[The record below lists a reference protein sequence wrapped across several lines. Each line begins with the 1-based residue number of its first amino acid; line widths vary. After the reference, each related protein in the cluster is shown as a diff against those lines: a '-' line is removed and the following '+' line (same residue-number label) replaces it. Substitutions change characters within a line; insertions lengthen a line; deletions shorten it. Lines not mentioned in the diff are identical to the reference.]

1 MKMKRMLTGFL
12 ALLLAVCRAPGL
24 SARAEA
30 AGDGTQTCRA
40 LLVGCDQF
48 LSQDETTPIAHN
60 NIQMMETVL
69 SQDTRGFSVS
79 RLDGLAN
86 GAASLKAAIEWAFS
100 GADEDDISLL
110 YISTHGLF
118 ESNRTLPE
126 GALPFSDGS
135 LEEEVGAQALEAMLD
150 SIPGEKVILV
160 DACASGAL
168 IGKGVSPSVGSARV
182 RAAFR
187 REDYHVL
194 VSAGANE
201 LSWYWQADTQ
211 EAPPGASYFT
221 AALVAGAG
229 LYGTYGADA
238 NADGVITL
246 REMYAYLRTGQPSS
260 SAQAYPQEDDF
271 PLICY
276 DPDKATDSTLG
287 ELTGIVFQR
296 TALNQHVRHDRPCD
310 QQQHINIEIARNE
323 QRRKLR
329 DIADHVYSCTDVAGQ
344 ILPLI
349 GQQNGFFVG
358 KKEIADDRIEQI
370 QQIQR
375 VQVDRFRIR
384 SMDQPR
390 EERRHAQAGGQNH
403 RSDDRVYFAYKRQVT
418 ANLFPVALRHGL
430 IHAIDDCG
438 IKPKLRKAQ
447 HLEDRGKQAGKARIF
462 RAHNPEDHRPVQ
474 KRKNDG
480 NDSVDDSRRDV
491 PRRVSGSAVRHFVCS
506 FAKAY
511 FGECARSNLSQINAF
526 QLPNDVPHIPL
537 VHAFVVAYLAARLR
551 RNLRGPLR
559 GAGRQRNLDKIV

>member
-12 ALLLAVCRAPGL
+12 ALLLAVCRTPGL

-126 GALPFSDGS
+126 GALLFSDGS

-296 TALNQHVRHDRPCD
+296 TALNPEKPVVTLYYTATVQTRVAYSVTPYLNGQWSWENAVLIPDTTEWDDAANPSG
-310 QQQHINIEIARNE
+310 EVFPG
-323 QRRKLR
+323 RRLAEV
-329 DIADHVYSCTDVAGQ
+329 DLTDVLPEGWRYAMIHVLTLSGVEDNAAPSAVYAGRVLRAEVSGDPELSVRASSSWNREVKPELE
-344 ILPLI
+344 I
-349 GQQNGFFVG
+349 FVG
-358 KKEIADDRIEQI
+358 HALPASLTVTIE
-370 QQIQR
+370 
-375 VQVDRFRIR
+375 D
-384 SMDQPR
+384 
-390 EERRHAQAGGQNH
+390 AAGKIIKTLAAATSTRPEGLTPEG
-403 RSDDRVYFAYKRQVT
+403 S
-418 ANLFPVALRHGL
+418 LFYWNGTTRTGEKTPAGEYT
-430 IHAIDDCG
+430 IHAIAILG
-438 IKPKLRKAQ
+438 G
-447 HLEDRGKQAGKARIF
+447 ESY
-462 RAHNPEDHRPVQ
+462 NVQ
-474 KRKNDG
+474 KT
-480 NDSVDDSRRDV
+480 VTV
-491 PRRVSGSAVRHFVCS
+491 
-506 FAKAY
+506 
-511 FGECARSNLSQINAF
+511 E
-526 QLPNDVPHIPL
+526 
-537 VHAFVVAYLAARLR
+537 
-551 RNLRGPLR
+551 
-559 GAGRQRNLDKIV
+559 